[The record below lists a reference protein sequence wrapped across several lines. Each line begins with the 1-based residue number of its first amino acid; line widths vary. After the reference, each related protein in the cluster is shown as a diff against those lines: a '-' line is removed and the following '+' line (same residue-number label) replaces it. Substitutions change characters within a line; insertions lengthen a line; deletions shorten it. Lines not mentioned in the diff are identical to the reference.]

1 MKKNII
7 LQPRKILCGL
17 SAIAILGAAGCTYT
31 DRQHDGYAVSGPN
44 THTVAQQDYVYYPT
58 HNVYYSRGADNFRVY
73 EGNRWVTVT
82 TPRNVNRQRVLA
94 TESVS
99 IAQYGTPE
107 RHYTEY
113 VQPNLRSGSQSVGRV
128 VTSSPTTT
136 RTTSSRTVQY

>member
-1 MKKNII
+1 MKNNSI
-7 LQPRKILCGL
+7 LLTKKILCGL
-17 SAIAILGAAGCTYT
+17 SAVAILGAVGCTYT
-31 DRQHDGYAVSGPN
+31 DRQNDGYAVSTPN

-73 EGNRWVTVT
+73 EGNRWVTVN

-113 VQPNLRSGSQSVGRV
+113 VQPNLLSGSQSVGRV
-128 VTSSPTTT
+128 VSTPTTT
-136 RTTSSRTVQY
+136 RTSTRTVRY